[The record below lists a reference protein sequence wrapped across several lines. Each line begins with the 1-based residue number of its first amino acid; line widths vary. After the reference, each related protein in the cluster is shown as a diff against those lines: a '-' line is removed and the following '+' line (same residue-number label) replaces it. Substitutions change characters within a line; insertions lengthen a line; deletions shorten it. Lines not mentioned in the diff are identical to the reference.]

1 MKKKM
6 LVVIPMHP
14 NRKKGWKKQHREW
27 KLFMKKSPGL
37 AKSR

>member
-6 LVVIPMHP
+6 LVVIPMTSEQ
-14 NRKKGWKKQHREW
+14 KGWKKQHREW